1 MVDFDSY
8 IEEAIEVVVKL
19 RDDDTEDKHHNI
31 NEAYRTGWIYGLR
44 RAKHL
49 FTIYEQQARGD

>member
-19 RDDDTEDKHHNI
+19 RDKDVESEHRNI
-31 NEAYRTGWIYGLR
+31 E
-44 RAKHL
+44 
-49 FTIYEQQARGD
+49 